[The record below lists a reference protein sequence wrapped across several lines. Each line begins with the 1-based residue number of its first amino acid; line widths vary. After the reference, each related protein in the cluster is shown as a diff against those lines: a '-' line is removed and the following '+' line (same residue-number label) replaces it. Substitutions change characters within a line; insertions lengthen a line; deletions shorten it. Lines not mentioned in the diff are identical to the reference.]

1 MELKDGMLR
10 RAPQPLGCLQ
20 LHKPHEQKMLRRMR
34 LRHVL
39 DLGDN
44 RLESRGEKQGQ
55 EGKSDECSPE
65 RPCRRQGPAVE
76 GAVDIE
82 EIIMSQR
89 EEVAHSVEHG
99 MHRHGWKRHS
109 ADAKREDAPE

>member
-1 MELKDGMLR
+1 MIFPRLTSHGFSHTSRVSASRLR
-10 RAPQPLGCLQ
+10 LPL
-20 LHKPHEQKMLRRMR
+20 

-39 DLGDN
+39 NLRDD

-55 EGKSDECSPE
+55 EGKCDECSPE
-65 RPCRRQGPAVE
+65 LPCRRQRPAVE
-76 GAVDIE
+76 GTVDIE
-82 EIIMSQR
+82 EVIVSQG
-89 EEVAHSVEHG
+89 EEVAHAVEHG